1 MSIKG
6 KPVSGPPPLLKN
18 AAAAPIV
25 YFDNAPVFGTYSGNI
40 EVELAARVLMPKSDG
55 MVSADMA
62 CTAHLRCSPA
72 AALILADALTKAVEM
87 HSKQAQ
93 APKGDVLDS

>member
-6 KPVSGPPPLLKN
+6 KPGTPPPLLKN

-25 YFDNAPVFGTYSGNI
+25 YFDNAPVFGTFSGNI
-40 EVELAARVLMPKSDG
+40 EVELAARVLMPKPDG
-55 MVSADMA
+55 SVVGEMT
-62 CTAHLRCSPA
+62 CTAHLRCSPNA
-72 AALILADALTKAVEM
+72 AAILIDRLTMALEM